1 MSKTRNRRRSPKKS
15 TETESMLF
23 GEDNYKLIV
32 LGLVMIIAGFAA
44 MYIENKVNGFISLY
58 ISPVVIVAGY
68 AEIIY
73 AIMKPNKKLEDNP
86 QS

>member
-1 MSKTRNRRRSPKKS
+1 MSKTNRRRRSGKKEK
-15 TETESMLF
+15 ETQSMLF

-32 LGLVMIIAGFAA
+32 LGLVLIIAGFAA

-73 AIMKPNKKLEDNP
+73 AIMKPNKKLQDGT